1 MDFLITF
8 LEGIISF
15 ISPCMLPMLPI
26 YLSYFAGAVPIEQ
39 GFETKYD
46 VADDKRDKGRF
57 KALPGA
63 LFFVLGFTVVFCL
76 MGVFAGSL
84 GVLLI
89 KHQRIVNVICGMIVI
104 VLGLSFMEVLR
115 LPFLKQKQNNVE
127 VKSLFSAFLFGV
139 VFSISVT
146 PCVGSFLGAALMM
159 ASTGSGA
166 GKGFLLLLVYSLGVG
181 IPFIIS
187 AVLINELKNVF
198 DFIKRH
204 YKVINIICGSF
215 LIVVGIMM
223 AMGWLN
229 KLMALF
235 TIGG

>member
-1 MDFLITF
+1 MEYLITF
-8 LEGIISF
+8 LEGVISF

-26 YLSYFAGAVPIEQ
+26 YLSYFDGAVPVKS
-39 GFETKYD
+39 GLETESD
-46 VADDKRDKGRF
+46 VADDKRRF
-57 KALPGA
+57 KTLPGA
-63 LFFVLGFTVVFCL
+63 LFFVFGFTVVFCL

-115 LPFLKQKQNNVE
+115 IPFLKQRQNNVE

-204 YKVINIICGSF
+204 YRVINIICGSF
-215 LIVVGIMM
+215 LIIVGIMM